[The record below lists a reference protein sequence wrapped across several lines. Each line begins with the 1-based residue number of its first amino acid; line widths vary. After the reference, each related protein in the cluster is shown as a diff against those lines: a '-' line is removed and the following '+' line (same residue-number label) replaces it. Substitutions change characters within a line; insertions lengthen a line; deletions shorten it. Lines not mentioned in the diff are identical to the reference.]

1 MNTPKS
7 NTVEH
12 HASNESD
19 VKNDMYAV
27 AVSYTITYKWPVF
40 PLIAGSKKPATR
52 NGFKDASLDET
63 QVRDWFPSGSA
74 YNIGIPTGS
83 KSGIVVLDSDEKP
96 TVSGAASLALLEA
109 QHGPLPST
117 LRSNT
122 GGGGE
127 HIFFRFPEGANVRN
141 RTALLPGLD
150 VRGEGG
156 YIVAPGSRVNGG
168 MYIWQDETM
177 PIAEL
182 PDWLYTLITE
192 NKVSEKTTTATPG
205 IIKSGSRN
213 DSLLRF
219 AAAQMHSGHPREKVT
234 DVTLNANLLMCE
246 TPLPEDE
253 VLQIVENVY
262 RLYQSTPA
270 RDLTD
275 IGNGK
280 KMAELHGARL
290 RYLLETKD
298 SWLQWTGVFWNR
310 VSQTVIKGLSKDVPA
325 SFLQEATL
333 LPLGPEKSFLKRHA
347 AKSSSNGK
355 LDAAIELFKSEP
367 GIGISISDLDNHD
380 YLFAV
385 QNGIV
390 DLKTGNFLPPD
401 PALLIT
407 QVAGT
412 IFDKNAT
419 CPRWEKF
426 LDQVMGGDPSLSI
439 YLQRAIGYAMTGS
452 IKEQCLFFAYGFGA
466 NGKWTFL
473 NVVRA
478 LFGDLG
484 MQSSSETLMETKRS
498 SSGTSPDIARLRGK
512 RFVSMS
518 ETDDGRH
525 LNEGMLK
532 SLTGGDPII
541 ARDLYESIFEFNPTH
556 KFFLASN
563 HKPTIK
569 GTDHGVWRRIRLIP
583 FNVTISPEQRNPNL
597 EAELREELP
606 GILNWA
612 IKGCLAW
619 QQDGMT
625 TPKAIEQAT
634 KEYRDDMDIV
644 GSWISEFCEVGV
656 FEEMKFDAAYKSF
669 DPWCKENYNFSFSK
683 KRLGQMLT
691 ERGFEAINRGGRIY
705 KGISI
710 SKKLNDAFR
719 SDLGDEGQTTW

>member
-1 MNTPKS
+1 MNAHNS
-7 NTVEH
+7 NNVDTHNLNACDVE
-12 HASNESD
+12 
-19 VKNDMYAV
+19 NDMYDLA
-27 AVSYTITYKWPVF
+27 ASYTSTFKWPVF
-40 PLIAGSKKPATR
+40 PLITDAKNPATG
-52 NGFKDASLDET
+52 NGFKNASFDQKQLRE
-63 QVRDWFPSGSA
+63 WFPAGSA
-74 YNIGIPTGS
+74 YNIGVPTGH
-83 KSGIVVLDSDEKP
+83 KSNIVVIDLDEKNG
-96 TVSGAASLALLEA
+96 VSGAASLALLEA
-109 QHGPLPST
+109 QHGELPLT
-117 LRSNT
+117 LRSTTGT
-122 GGGGE
+122 GGQ
-127 HIFFRFPEGANVRN
+127 HIFFRFPTAANVRN
-141 RTALLPGLD
+141 RAAVLPGLD

-156 YIVAPGSRVNGG
+156 YIVAPGSTVNGK
-168 MYIWQDETM
+168 MYTWQDETA

-182 PDWLYTLITE
+182 PGWLLALITGK
-192 NKVSEKTTTATPG
+192 KVTTASAKDEGTA
-205 IIKSGSRN
+205 IKSGSRN
-213 DSLLRF
+213 ESLFRF
-219 AAAQMHSGHPREKVT
+219 TAAQMHSGHPREKVE
-234 DVTLNANLLMCE
+234 DVARNANQELCMP
-246 TPLPEDE
+246 PLPEAE
-253 VLQIVENVY
+253 VLQIVDNVY
-262 RLYQSTPA
+262 RLYQASPA
-270 RDLTD
+270 RNLTD

-298 SWLQWTGVFWNR
+298 SWLQWTDVFWKR

-325 SFLQEATL
+325 SFLQEAIQ
-333 LPLGPEKSFLKRHA
+333 LPLGPDKSFLKRHA

-385 QNGIV
+385 QNGII

-412 IFDKNAT
+412 VFDKNAT

-466 NGKWTFL
+466 NGKSTFL

-619 QQDGMT
+619 QKDGMT

-644 GSWISEFCEVGV
+644 GSWISEFCEVGA

-691 ERGFEAINRGGRIY
+691 ERGFEAINRGGRTY